1 MFDTDL
7 DRLEVEYQALLEH
20 DRRINLQNADL
31 HLSRSGETLLLD
43 GEVDDISYKRIAVN
57 LLQQLV
63 GERYR
68 IEDRLRIQGSDI
80 GDAALAVKVG
90 RILAEEPV
98 FREFDLVVS
107 RKGEKEILR
116 KRDVPG
122 GDHIHADIQNGVVTL
137 SGKVNSLTH
146 RRLAEA
152 LLWWIDGCHRVDNLL
167 VVAPPEEDT
176 DAQITDAVR
185 MALEKDPL
193 IDADQINVATRA
205 GIVELEGQLSS
216 KELRTLAV
224 RDVWSVPGIWEVYNR
239 IDVGHGLG

>member
-1 MFDTDL
+1 MVDTDL
-7 DRLEVEYQALLEH
+7 DRLEVEYQALLER
-20 DRRINLQNADL
+20 DRRINLRNVDL
-31 HLSRSGETLLLD
+31 RLSRSNGILLLD
-43 GEVDDISYKRIAVN
+43 GEVDDISIKRIAVN

-68 IEDRLRIQGSDI
+68 IEDRLRIQGSNI

-90 RILAEEPV
+90 RILLEEPV
-98 FREFDLVVS
+98 FREFDLAVS
-107 RKGEKEILR
+107 SNGEQETLR
-116 KRDVPG
+116 KRDIHG
-122 GDHIHADIQNGVVTL
+122 GDRIHADIQNGAVIL

-146 RRLAEA
+146 RRLAET
-152 LLWWIDGCHRVDNLL
+152 LLWWIDGCHRVDNQL

-193 IDADQINVATRA
+193 IDAGQINVATRA

-216 KELRTLAV
+216 KELRTLAA

-239 IDVGHGLG
+239 IDVGHGLS